1 MMPAH
6 PVLQMLAILQFPV
19 EIHWLSHLVFLAL
32 HVGLMWSPK
41 SKISLSHQHL
51 KILSK
56 WYKW

>member
-6 PVLQMLAILQFPV
+6 PVLQMPAIPQFHFIV
-19 EIHWLSHLVFLAL
+19 KVHWLSHLVFLAL

-51 KILSK
+51 KI
-56 WYKW
+56 